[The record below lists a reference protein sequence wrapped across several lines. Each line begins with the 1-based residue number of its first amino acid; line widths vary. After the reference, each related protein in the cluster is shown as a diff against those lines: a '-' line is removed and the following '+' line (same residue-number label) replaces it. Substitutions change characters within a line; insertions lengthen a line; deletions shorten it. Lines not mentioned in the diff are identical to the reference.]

1 MGWEDPVLER
11 FEIDETLAKSCGW
24 VWWHENVLAI
34 SDKPTVINRDDQGR
48 LHCDD
53 GPAIAYRDGWAL
65 HAIHGVIVPAD
76 IIQQPE
82 SITVAR
88 IEQES
93 NAEIRRVMVE
103 RYGADR
109 FLFDSGAKLIARD
122 SVGLLYRKDLA
133 DDEPLVMVRVLNST
147 PEPDGVMSRDEAIA
161 AFGDAAQAA
170 INSPEGSRFKAY
182 TIRVPPDMKTAH
194 EAVAWTFGLTAE
206 TYHPALET

>member
-1 MGWEDPVLER
+1 MIYLGRSVNRTASYFCRAAAQRASDPIEFHRRYL
-11 FEIDETLAKSCGW
+11 KG
-24 VWWHENVLAI
+24 
-34 SDKPTVINRDDQGR
+34 
-48 LHCDD
+48 
-53 GPAIAYRDGWAL
+53 IATQQDIQKTAL
-65 HAIHGVIVPAD
+65 QRA
-76 IIQQPE
+76 
-82 SITVAR
+82 

-103 RYGADR
+103 RYGAER

-161 AFGDAAQAA
+161 IFGDAAQAA
-170 INSPEGSRFKAY
+170 INSPEGSRFKQY
-182 TIRVPPDMKTAH
+182 TIRVPPDMTTAH